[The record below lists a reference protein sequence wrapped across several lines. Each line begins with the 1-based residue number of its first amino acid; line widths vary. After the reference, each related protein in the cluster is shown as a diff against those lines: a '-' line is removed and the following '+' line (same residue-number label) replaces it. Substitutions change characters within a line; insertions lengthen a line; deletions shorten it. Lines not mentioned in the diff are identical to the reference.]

1 MTQIVTANR
10 LGDGQVVFLTADGN
24 WSTAIGDSVVAEDD
38 AFAEELLALGQR
50 AERDCE
56 VIGPYL
62 IDVRRKGGVI
72 EAVAIREA
80 IRASGPTIAYGAA

>member
-1 MTQIVTANR
+1 MTQVLTANR

-24 WSTAIGDSVVAEDD
+24 WSTAIGDSLVAADD

-50 AERDCE
+50 AERECE

-62 IDVRRKGGVI
+62 IEVRQEAGTI

-80 IRASGPTIAYGAA
+80 IRANGPTVAYGPA